1 MKHYNKCF
9 LILASSISVALCQT
23 LQMDSKVSK
32 DITYKTHS
40 GAKLVL
46 STRKHKKENSI
57 NSLYINLQYDLQDK
71 DSKNAKNTSKNIS
84 IYDAWQD
91 VLRNNQGIKAQY
103 LNTQN
108 MEKLNLAAKLSYLPQ
123 IDLNALYLHLGNKVQ
138 IDLVHNRAEYN
149 KILQDAQNLA
159 GQGSGS
165 TGGGQAGQMGG
176 QLVSL
181 LQFYGTPITLL
192 EQDVVVGALNI
203 LYPLYTGGA
212 RYYGNKLAK
221 VALKDSYQALRL
233 KELATFEELVTI
245 YYSVV
250 LAKETLNALQS
261 TEESTLKHYENS
273 KKLHRLGQIADIELL
288 GAQVAYD
295 KAKNQRR
302 SAENALD
309 IANFTL
315 DSILQ
320 TTDSNPISLL
330 TINPN
335 LELKSFEYYK
345 EATLKTYPALQI
357 AHNKITMAD
366 YTKRLELGRFTPQIG
381 AFASFMVT
389 DNRSKMEQMMPNWYA
404 GVAAR
409 WTLLSPQGRLQ
420 KYQGAK
426 IMQMQAS
433 ALEIEAVQKMEL
445 LVKTTYKQIKLYKES
460 YEALDSSIALAKE
473 NLRLKERAFSQ
484 GLVTNDSVVDARN
497 ALDSVIVEQKGVAY
511 KMIIAFAKLQAL
523 SGDLDTFFAIQK

>member
-1 MKHYNKCF
+1 MNHCKYAVR
-9 LILASSISVALCQT
+9 LPLGLLPLCWLFGIMLSYTCYANQT
-23 LQMDSKVSK
+23 SLKKNTQAK
-32 DITYKTHS
+32 DYVTQSDYIT
-40 GAKLVL
+40 AQ
-46 STRKHKKENSI
+46 
-57 NSLYINLQYDLQDK
+57 NL

-138 IDLVHNRAEYN
+138 IDLIHDRNQYN
-149 KILQDAQNLA
+149 KVLQDAQILA
-159 GQGSGS
+159 GQG
-165 TGGGQAGQMGG
+165 GQMGQMGG

-273 KKLHRLGQIADIELL
+273 KKLHKLGQIADIELL

-320 TTDSNPISLL
+320 TTDSNPTSLL
-330 TINPN
+330 AINPN
-335 LELKSFEYYK
+335 MELKPLEYYR
-345 EATLKTYPALQI
+345 EITLKTYPALQI

-366 YTKRLELGRFTPQIG
+366 YTKRLELGRFTPKIG

>member
-1 MKHYNKCF
+1 MRYYNR
-9 LILASSISVALCQT
+9 ILTFISSIILIPSQALQIDS
-23 LQMDSKVSK
+23 LQIDSL
-32 DITYKTHS
+32 TNN
-40 GAKLVL
+40 KLAL
-46 STRKHKKENSI
+46 SIKEHKEKIPI
-57 NSLYINLQYDLQDK
+57 NSSYIDSQYNLQGK
-71 DSKNAKNTSKNIS
+71 DSTSTKNTSKNIS

-91 VLRNNQGIKAQY
+91 VLRNSQGIKAQY

-123 IDLNALYLHLGNKVQ
+123 IDLNAIYLHLGNKVQ
-138 IDLVHNRAEYN
+138 IDLIHDRAAYN
-149 KILQDAQNLA
+149 KILQDVQNLNNNN
-159 GQGSGS
+159 QL
-165 TGGGQAGQMGG
+165 GG

-192 EQDVVVGALNI
+192 EQDVVIGALNI

-212 RYYGNKLAK
+212 RYYGNKLAR

-233 KELATFEELVTI
+233 KELATFEELVTV

-250 LAKETLNALQS
+250 LAKETLNTLKS
-261 TEESTLKHYENS
+261 TEDGALKHYENS
-273 KKLHRLGQIADIELL
+273 KKLHKLGQIADIELL

-302 SAENALD
+302 NAENALD

-320 TTDSNPISLL
+320 ITDSNPTSLL

-335 LELKSFEYYK
+335 MELKPLEYYVDI
-345 EATLKTYPALQI
+345 TLKTYPALQI

-366 YTKRLELGRFTPQIG
+366 YTKRLELGRFTPKIG
-381 AFASFMVT
+381 AFASFMAT
-389 DNRSKMEQMMPNWYA
+389 DNRSKMEQMLPNWYV
-404 GVAAR
+404 GVAAK

-426 IMQMQAS
+426 IMQMQAN

-445 LVKTTYKQIKLYKES
+445 LVKTTYKQIKIYKES
-460 YEALDSSIALAKE
+460 YDALDSSIALAKE
-473 NLRLKERAFSQ
+473 NLRLKEKAFYQ

-497 ALDSVIVEQKGVAY
+497 VLDSVIVEQNGVAY
-511 KMIIAFAKLQAL
+511 KMIVAFAKLQAL
-523 SGDLDTFFAIQK
+523 SGDLDTFFATQK

>member
-1 MKHYNKCF
+1 MSNCKYVVGVL
-9 LILASSISVALCQT
+9 LI
-23 LQMDSKVSK
+23 
-32 DITYKTHS
+32 
-40 GAKLVL
+40 LVL
-46 STRKHKKENSI
+46 SSICYANKTPLKNDTHTKKYSI
-57 NSLYINLQYDLQDK
+57 QSSYIAAQQAN
-71 DSKNAKNTSKNIS
+71 SKNIKNTSNQVS
-84 IYDAWQD
+84 IYEAWQS
-91 VLRNNQGIKAQY
+91 VLHSNQGIKAQY

-138 IDLVHNRAEYN
+138 IDLIHDRTQYN
-149 KILQDAQNLA
+149 QALQDAQSLA
-159 GQGSGS
+159 TQ
-165 TGGGQAGQMGG
+165 GGQIGQIGQIGG

-181 LQFYGTPITLL
+181 LQLYGTPITLL
-192 EQDVVVGALNI
+192 EQDVVIGALNI

-221 VALKDSYQALRL
+221 IALRDSYQALRL

-250 LAKETLNALQS
+250 LARETLSVLQS
-261 TEESTLKHYENS
+261 TEESALKHYENS
-273 KKLHRLGQIADIELL
+273 KKLHKLGQIADIELL

-295 KAKNQRR
+295 KAKNQRKN
-302 SAENALD
+302 AENALD

-320 TTDSNPISLL
+320 ITESNPTSGLVV
-330 TINPN
+330 NPN
-335 LELKSFEYYK
+335 MELKSLKYYI

-366 YTKRLELGRFTPQIG
+366 YTKRLQLGQFTPKIG
-381 AFASFMVT
+381 AFASFIVT

-404 GVAAR
+404 GVAAK

-445 LVKTTYKQIKLYKES
+445 LVKTTYKQIELYKEN
-460 YEALDSSIALAKE
+460 YEALNSSIALAKE

-484 GLVTNDSVVDARN
+484 GLVTSDLVVDARN
-497 ALDSVIVEQKGVAY
+497 TLDSVMVEQKSVAY
-511 KMIIAFAKLQAL
+511 KIIVTFAKLQAL
-523 SGDLDTFFAIQK
+523 SGDLDTFFAKQK

>member
-1 MKHYNKCF
+1 MNNCKY
-9 LILASSISVALCQT
+9 VAKLPFALLPLCWLFGIMLSYTCYANQT
-23 LQMDSKVSK
+23 SLKKDIQAKDYIKQSDYITAQRDSK
-32 DITYKTHS
+32 
-40 GAKLVL
+40 
-46 STRKHKKENSI
+46 ST
-57 NSLYINLQYDLQDK
+57 
-71 DSKNAKNTSKNIS
+71 KNTSKNIS

-149 KILQDAQNLA
+149 KLLQDAQNLGA
-159 GQGSGS
+159 
-165 TGGGQAGQMGG
+165 MGT

-181 LQFYGTPITLL
+181 LQLYGTPITLL

-309 IANFTL
+309 IAKFAL

-320 TTDSNPISLL
+320 TTDSNPTSLL
-330 TINPN
+330 AINPN
-335 LELKSFEYYK
+335 MELKPLEYYR
-345 EATLKTYPALQI
+345 EITLKTYPALQI

-366 YTKRLELGRFTPQIG
+366 YTKRLELGRFTPKIG

-445 LVKTTYKQIKLYKES
+445 LVKTTYKQIELYKES

-497 ALDSVIVEQKGVAY
+497 ALDSVIVEQKGIAY
-511 KMIIAFAKLQAL
+511 KMIVAFAKLQAL
-523 SGDLDTFFAIQK
+523 SGDLDTFFTIQK